1 MGNRKHTKKH
11 NRFGRHGTRKKKYH
25 TTKKRHVNHKKHRT
39 TKKKLK
45 PVKCSPTSNKSYTCY
60 SDDSLEYIKKMWN
73 KRHPDNKIEA
83 SESRDIWKKMRE
95 NLANSCNRESCW
107 IRQKFIKKKLNR
119 ELLSYTFAPKAP
131 VKWRT
136 NPNEWLTS
144 IDIIKVMKQYEKKY
158 RCFDFIGPSPID
170 YDHHK
175 MYGECVWEEL
185 CNFDLTQQLK
195 SGKSKIGI
203 IFNLDPHYLEGS
215 HWVSLFMDLKRN
227 FIYYFDSVGDKI
239 PKRIM
244 KFVNKIKS
252 QGSSNGM
259 DFDFKQNTV
268 EHQKKNT
275 ECGVYSLFFIIEM
288 LKKEKPYM
296 FTEVIPD
303 DKMEK
308 FRKEYF
314 NIYT

>member
-1 MGNRKHTKKH
+1 MGNRKHKKTHKRKHKKKH
-11 NRFGRHGTRKKKYH
+11 S
-25 TTKKRHVNHKKHRT
+25 KKHKNHNKT
-39 TKKKLK
+39 KKLK
-45 PVKCSPTSNKSYTCY
+45 PVKCSPTSDKSYTCY
-60 SDDSLEYIKKMWN
+60 SDDSLHFIKKMWN
-73 KRHPDNKIEA
+73 RRHPDNKIT
-83 SESRDIWKKMRE
+83 SNDSREIWKAMRE

-107 IRQKFIKKKLNR
+107 LRQKFIKKKLNR

-131 VKWRT
+131 NKWKS

-158 RCFDFIGPSPID
+158 KCFDFIGPSPID

-185 CNFDLTQQLK
+185 CNFDLNQQIK

-215 HWVSLFMDLKRN
+215 HWVALYIDFKQK
-227 FIYYFDSVGDKI
+227 FIYYFDSVGDKC
-239 PKRIM
+239 PKQIM
-244 KFVNKIKS
+244 KFVKKVKS
-252 QGSSNGM
+252 QGSSKSM
-259 DFDFKQNTV
+259 EFDFKENKV
-268 EHQKKNT
+268 SHQKKNT
-275 ECGVYSLFFIIEM
+275 ECGVYCLFFIIEM

-296 FTEVIPD
+296 FEKEIQD
-303 DKMEK
+303 EKMER

-314 NIYT
+314 NLYM

>member
-1 MGNRKHTKKH
+1 MGNKRQTRKHKRKHKSKHRHNKKPH
-11 NRFGRHGTRKKKYH
+11 HRKSH
-25 TTKKRHVNHKKHRT
+25 HKKT
-39 TKKKLK
+39 KKLK
-45 PVKCSPTSNKSYTCY
+45 SVKCSPTSKKSYTCY
-60 SDDSLEYIKKMWN
+60 SDNSLHLIKKMWN
-73 KRHPDNKIEA
+73 RRHPDNKIT
-83 SESRDIWKKMRE
+83 SNDSREIWKSMKE

-107 IRQKFIKKKLNR
+107 IRQNFIKKKLNR

-131 VKWRT
+131 KKWRS

-144 IDIIKVMKQYEKKY
+144 VDIIKVMKQYEKKY
-158 RCFDFIGPSPID
+158 HCFDFIGPSPID

-185 CNFDLTQQLK
+185 CNFDLTSQMK
-195 SGKSKIGI
+195 DGKSKIGI

-215 HWVSLFMDLKRN
+215 HWVSLFINIKEQY
-227 FIYYFDSVGDKI
+227 IYYFDSVGDKI

-244 KFVNKIKS
+244 KFVKKVINQGNNK
-252 QGSSNGM
+252 GM
-259 DFDFKQNTV
+259 KFDFKENKV
-268 EHQKKNT
+268 AHQKKNT

-296 FTEVIPD
+296 FEKAIPD
-303 DKMEK
+303 DKMES

-314 NIYT
+314 NIYI

>member
-1 MGNRKHTKKH
+1 MGNKRQTRKHKRKHKSKHRHNKKPH
-11 NRFGRHGTRKKKYH
+11 HRKSH
-25 TTKKRHVNHKKHRT
+25 HKKT
-39 TKKKLK
+39 KKLK
-45 PVKCSPTSNKSYTCY
+45 SVKCSPTSKKSYTCY
-60 SDDSLEYIKKMWN
+60 SDNSLHLIKKMWN
-73 KRHPDNKIEA
+73 RRHPDNKIT
-83 SESRDIWKKMRE
+83 SNDSREIWKSMKE

-107 IRQKFIKKKLNR
+107 IRQNFIKKKLNR

-131 VKWRT
+131 KKWRS

-144 IDIIKVMKQYEKKY
+144 VDIIKVMKQYEKKY
-158 RCFDFIGPSPID
+158 HCFDFIGPSPID

-185 CNFDLTQQLK
+185 CNFDLTSQMK
-195 SGKSKIGI
+195 DGKSKIGI

-215 HWVSLFMDLKRN
+215 HWVSLFINIKEQYV
-227 FIYYFDSVGDKI
+227 YYFDSVGDKI

-244 KFVNKIKS
+244 KFVKKVITQGNNK
-252 QGSSNGM
+252 GM
-259 DFDFKQNTV
+259 NFDFKENKV
-268 EHQKKNT
+268 AHQKKNT

-296 FTEVIPD
+296 FEKEIPD
-303 DKMEK
+303 DKMES

-314 NIYT
+314 NIYM

>member
-1 MGNRKHTKKH
+1 MGNRKHTKRYNKV
-11 NRFGRHGTRKKKYH
+11 GRHGTRKKKHH
-25 TTKKRHVNHKKHRT
+25 TTKKRHVNHKKHRM

-83 SESRDIWKKMRE
+83 TESRDIWKKMRE

-239 PKRIM
+239 PKQIM

-268 EHQKKNT
+268 GHQKKNT

>member
-11 NRFGRHGTRKKKYH
+11 NRVGRHGTRKKKYH

-45 PVKCSPTSNKSYTCY
+45 SVKCSPTSNKSYTCY

-83 SESRDIWKKMRE
+83 MESREIWKKMRE

-268 EHQKKNT
+268 GHQKKNT

-303 DKMEK
+303 DKMER